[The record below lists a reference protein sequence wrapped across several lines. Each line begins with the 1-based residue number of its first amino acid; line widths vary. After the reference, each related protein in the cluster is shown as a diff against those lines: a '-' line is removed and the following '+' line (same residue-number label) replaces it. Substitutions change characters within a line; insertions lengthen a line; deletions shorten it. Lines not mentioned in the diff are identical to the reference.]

1 MVIVQADITAFL
13 TENYC
18 PDTEDPDCVNHVDE
32 LYPEMLS
39 MVVDEFIVLANGQ

>member
-1 MVIVQADITAFL
+1 VFL

-18 PDTEDPDCVNHVDE
+18 LVTNDPDCANHVDE

-39 MVVDEFIVLANGQ
+39 MVVDEFIILANRQ